1 MTSTA
6 YESCPVCQACGGV
19 MQFDPILELWYCPT
33 ERRRR
38 GPNRV

>member
-1 MTSTA
+1 MSA

-19 MQFDPILELWYCPT
+19 MQFDPILVLWYCPT

-38 GPNRV
+38 GRK